1 MRLVLA
7 SASPRR
13 ARLLAEAGYAF
24 DVVPADIDERR
35 LDDEA
40 PATYVRRL
48 AAAKAGAV
56 APGYPGRVVVG
67 ADTVVVID
75 GLVLG
80 KPSDAADAAGMLGRL
95 AGRRH
100 VVLTGVSLV
109 RDAQSVD
116 AVERTAVTFS
126 SLDADRI
133 RWYVG
138 TGEPDD
144 KAGAYAAQGI
154 GSRFVER
161 VEGSYTNVVGL
172 PISIVG
178 RLLDRLDGPVP
189 PDGPVEA
196 RVHDKKVGD
205 LAVGVLS
212 ER

>member
-13 ARLLAEAGYAF
+13 SHLLAEAGYAF
-24 DVVPADIDERR
+24 DVAPANVDERR
-35 LDDEA
+35 LDGEA
-40 PATYVRRL
+40 PAAYVQRL
-48 AAAKAGAV
+48 AGAKAGAV
-56 APGYPGRVVVG
+56 ALCYPGRVVVG

-80 KPSDAADAAGMLGRL
+80 KPTDAAEAAGMLDRL

-100 VVLTGVSLV
+100 TVLTGVALV
-109 RDAQSVD
+109 RDERSVD
-116 AVERTAVTFS
+116 AVERTQVTLT

-154 GSRFVER
+154 GSRFIER
-161 VEGSYTNVVGL
+161 IDGSYTNVVGL
-172 PISIVG
+172 PIPLVG
-178 RLLDRLDGPVP
+178 RLLDLLDGRAPAGRP
-189 PDGPVEA
+189 AATRP
-196 RVHDKKVGD
+196 R
-205 LAVGVLS
+205 
-212 ER
+212 

>member
-35 LDDEA
+35 LDEEA
-40 PATYVRRL
+40 PATYVERL
-48 AAAKAGAV
+48 AGAKAGAV

-80 KPSDAADAAGMLGRL
+80 KPADAADAAGMLGRL

-100 VVLTGVSLV
+100 TVLTGVSVV
-109 RDAQSVD
+109 RDARSVD
-116 AVERTAVTFS
+116 AVERTEVTFS
-126 SLDADRI
+126 ALDADRI
-133 RWYVG
+133 LWYVG

-144 KAGAYAAQGI
+144 KAGAYGAQGI

-161 VEGSYTNVVGL
+161 IEGSYTNVVGL
-172 PISIVG
+172 PIPLVG
-178 RLLDRLDGPVP
+178 RLLDLLDGRVP
-189 PDGPVEA
+189 AGGPA
-196 RVHDKKVGD
+196 GPRPH
-205 LAVGVLS
+205 
-212 ER
+212 